1 MTLKTY
7 LIDGDKGGVGK
18 SLATRALAHYFLT
31 TEMRPVLAVYD
42 ADMSNPD
49 VCGDGGLSRQ
59 NARLVQSQI
68 IDLSIEHGWIE
79 LATDIDTLRGKYGDQ
94 DIRVIV
100 NMPAQIGARAFQG
113 NLPIVA
119 AVLREANV
127 FPIWLISRLEESIRT
142 LDERIKA
149 MPARYRHGLV
159 LRNLF
164 FGSPEKF
171 LLWENS
177 PLRAAL
183 IPSVDAE
190 SPFHWAENNLPEI
203 NDAVITRIGRIPFH
217 VALKEGIGGQPL
229 PYGYRLALD
238 QWLKQTHALFE
249 QMERWMAQMSGESS
263 DD

>member
-1 MTLKTY
+1 MTLRTY

-18 SLATRALAHYFLT
+18 SLTTRALAHYFLT
-31 TEMRPVLAVYD
+31 AEARPVLAVYD

-49 VCGDGGLSRQ
+49 VCGEGGLSGL
-59 NARLVQSQI
+59 NASLAQAQI
-68 IDLSIEHGWIE
+68 LDLSIEHGWIE
-79 LATDIDTLRGKYGDQ
+79 FATDIDTLRGEYGDQ

-119 AVLREANV
+119 EVLREANV
-127 FPIWLISRLEESIRT
+127 FPVWLISRLEESVRT
-142 LDERIKA
+142 LGERIKS
-149 MPARYRHGLV
+149 MPARFRHGLV

-177 PLRAAL
+177 PLRADL
-183 IPSVDAE
+183 ITADPKSE
-190 SPFHWAENNLPEI
+190 LHWHENNLPEI
-203 NDAVITRIGRIPFH
+203 NDAVITRIGRTPFH
-217 VALKEGIGGQPL
+217 VALKEGVGGQPL

-238 QWLKQTHALFE
+238 QWLKQTHALFQ
-249 QMERWMAQMSGESS
+249 QMEQWMAQMPGESAN
-263 DD
+263 D

>member
-18 SLATRALAHYFLT
+18 SLTTRALAHYFLT
-31 TEMRPVLAVYD
+31 TQTPPVLAVFD

-49 VCGDGGLSRQ
+49 VCGDGGLSRR
-59 NARLVQSQI
+59 NALVAQAQI

-79 LATDIDTLRGKYGDQ
+79 FATDIDTLRGKYGKQ

-100 NMPAQIGARAFQG
+100 NMPAQIGARAFQA
-113 NLPIVA
+113 NMPIVA
-119 AVLREANV
+119 EVLREANV

-142 LDERIKA
+142 LDERIKV
-149 MPARYRHGLV
+149 MPERFRRGLV

-177 PLRAAL
+177 PLRAEL
-183 IPSVDAE
+183 ISGDPQN
-190 SPFHWAENNLPEI
+190 PLHWAENNLPEI
-203 NDAVITRIGRIPFH
+203 NDAVITRIGRTPFH
-217 VALKEGIGGQPL
+217 IALKEGIDGKPL

-238 QWLKQTHALFE
+238 QWLKQTQALFQQTE
-249 QMERWMAQMSGESS
+249 QWLAQNSGESG